1 MVRRC
6 SQDQDEHRYKT
17 QESSKD
23 IRRRTET
30 LENPI
35 HKTQEHWTGRRLT
48 LKWEN
53 REYCQRKH
61 GTSWA
66 IVQDQRERERVLSA
80 AHIETE
86 LIDETETI
94 WFHGIHC
101 QNKGNIV
108 FHHCHA
114 WMVMMVIKL

>member
-1 MVRRC
+1 MN
-6 SQDQDEHRYKT
+6 T
-17 QESSKD
+17 D
-23 IRRRTET
+23 IRHRGVRKRTET

-35 HKTQEHWTGRRLT
+35 HKTQEHWTGRGLR
-48 LKWEN
+48 LKWEK

-66 IVQDQRERERVLSA
+66 IVQDQRERERVFSA

-108 FHHCHA
+108 FHRCHA